1 MSNGNGDAIRVSGP
15 VNEAGTTM
23 SFETGRLAQLADG
36 AVVVQLGDTDGPVDG
51 RHEQAP

>member
-1 MSNGNGDAIRVSGP
+1 MSDGNEAIRVSGP

-36 AVVVQLGDTDGPVDG
+36 AVARAARRHHAPVDR